1 MKKAFAWLEGK
12 GIEYRFHDY
21 KKQGA
26 PADQLKAWIRQV
38 GWERV
43 VNARGMTF
51 RQLPA
56 ARQQGLNAQKA
67 AALLE
72 EFPSAIKR
80 PVLKHGKSLLIGF
93 DADEYA
99 NTLK

>member
-21 KKQGA
+21 KKLGA
-26 PADQLKAWIRQV
+26 PADRLKAWIRQA

-43 VNARGMTF
+43 VSTRGTTF

-56 ARQQGLNAQKA
+56 TRQQGLNAQKA

-72 EFPSAIKR
+72 EFQRDQAARAGAREI
-80 PVLKHGKSLLIGF
+80 I
-93 DADEYA
+93 ADRI
-99 NTLK
+99 

>member
-21 KKQGA
+21 KKLGA
-26 PADQLKAWIRQV
+26 PADRIKTWIGQA

-43 VNARGMTF
+43 VNTRGMTF
-51 RQLPA
+51 KQLPA
-56 ARQQGLNAQKA
+56 VRQQGLNAQKA

-80 PVLKHGKSLLIGF
+80 PVLEHGKSLLIGF

>member
-12 GIEYRFHDY
+12 GIEYTFHDY
-21 KKQGA
+21 KKLGA
-26 PADQLKAWIRQV
+26 PADRLKAWIKQA

-43 VNARGMTF
+43 VNTRGTTF
-51 RQLPA
+51 KRLPIP
-56 ARQQGLNAQKA
+56 RQQGLNAEKA
-67 AALLE
+67 AALLH

-80 PVLKHGKSLLIGF
+80 PVLEHGTSLLIGF

-99 NTLK
+99 NTLT